1 MGGDAKSTGF
11 SARLPEEKSQSQ
23 NKKRNWSWIGKGSAQ
38 ESRERGVA
46 VARAFCR
53 PSLEVF
59 FSFLLVWVFFFLSFS
74 FFLPPLSEVDVGLAK
89 RKCLHFVT
97 LSPDA
102 PTFSPWQLSAPAAAR
117 SEGGREGTMSRGPG
131 MCPQLLFTNTELFMT
146 AGERNSTPAPS
157 SQTSRAAG
165 AWESRAPRL
174 FLGRAVGKVSRAPGA
189 RRGCRARLRCGRGS
203 LCLGDAEGAPAS
215 ALLGPGDAAPPQF
228 LQRRRSAPA
237 SQTSIPRFVYL
248 RTRPREN
255 SQFQRKRNPLRK
267 LRFQTK
273 ADPAHNLKSPT
284 SQWFL
289 TFSLEIPH
297 PGLKFVF

>member
-1 MGGDAKSTGF
+1 M
-11 SARLPEEKSQSQ
+11 
-23 NKKRNWSWIGKGSAQ
+23 
-38 ESRERGVA
+38 
-46 VARAFCR
+46 
-53 PSLEVF
+53 
-59 FSFLLVWVFFFLSFS
+59 
-74 FFLPPLSEVDVGLAK
+74 DVGLAK

-97 LSPDA
+97 LSPDV

-203 LCLGDAEGAPAS
+203 LCLGDAEGAPS
-215 ALLGPGDAAPPQF
+215 LGLARAWGRCAPPVP
-228 LQRRRSAPA
+228 SAATLGAGLPDLHPSVCLSPNPA
-237 SQTSIPRFVYL
+237 PGKLPIPEKKKSTSEAEI
-248 RTRPREN
+248 
-255 SQFQRKRNPLRK
+255 S
-267 LRFQTK
+267 
-273 ADPAHNLKSPT
+273 DKS
-284 SQWFL
+284 
-289 TFSLEIPH
+289 
-297 PGLKFVF
+297 